1 MSAWM
6 GLHHPERHRVTAID
20 GYAECN
26 ICGTGCAID
35 GACRC
40 CLAAEVE
47 ALRARN
53 ETLIATIQRQD
64 STFERQMEEHEELE
78 ALRAQVARVREAV
91 AYAERNYDAPIV
103 TIGAIKI
110 ALDGGDA

>member
-1 MSAWM
+1 MTDTTTQWR
-6 GLHHPERHRVTAID
+6 GLHNPEPDEVNLI
-20 GYAECN
+20 
-26 ICGTGCAID
+26 
-35 GACRC
+35 
-40 CLAAEVE
+40 AEV
-47 ALRARN
+47 
-53 ETLIATIQRQD
+53 
-64 STFERQMEEHEELE
+64 E

>member
-47 ALRARN
+47 ALRA
-53 ETLIATIQRQD
+53 
-64 STFERQMEEHEELE
+64 
-78 ALRAQVARVREAV
+78 QVQRVRELRDRFRDHEKWTS
-91 AYAERNYDAPIV
+91 YRNA
-103 TIGAIKI
+103 
-110 ALDGGDA
+110 ALLRTRALEGDA